1 MMSMTVVKE
10 IPIDKIIIPEQRA
23 RASFTEEQHQELM
36 ASIKNYGFTVPIL
49 VQDNKDGTYTL
60 IDGEHRTLIAKEL
73 GYEKIPAVIV
83 EADTKKAT
91 MLNVLANTARGTQNP
106 MDVAEALQRA
116 LEAGATEE
124 ELAAATGHTVQWV
137 KIYLSLTKL
146 PEVYQKA
153 LREGKLKIG
162 HIKQAL
168 RLPDAQEAAA
178 ALDAALSL
186 SWDVKTMKYYVDQRI
201 AELQTVMMMGGE
213 GEVGPP
219 PTVEEAKIKVQ
230 YRKCTH
236 CRRNVRI
243 DQIYST
249 FVCRDCLMLLDYV
262 VKNLGTG
269 EQAMR
274 LIYDAVN
281 FYNTYKDKVQQLVP
295 RQQFQ
300 YEAPQPQIRPYQ
312 QEYRPSTPQQSQPP
326 RPQIPQQSQDRVSEL
341 EDRMNMLEQLVQR
354 SHRVLLQRIE
364 ELSDAV
370 KNIVSSSTST
380 QSRSPPPSQER

>member
-1 MMSMTVVKE
+1 MSMTVVKE

-236 CRRNVRI
+236 CRRNVKI

-300 YEAPQPQIRPYQ
+300 YEAPQPQIRPSQYQ
-312 QEYRPSTPQQSQPP
+312 YRAPQPQQSQPP
-326 RPQIPQQSQDRVSEL
+326 TPQVSQSPQDRVSEL
-341 EDRMNMLEQLVQR
+341 EERVGMLEQLVQR

-370 KNIVSSSTST
+370 KNIVRQSSPT
-380 QSRSPPPSQER
+380 QSRSPPPSPER

>member
-1 MMSMTVVKE
+1 MTVVRE

-137 KIYLSLTKL
+137 RIYLSLNKL
-146 PEVYQKA
+146 PDVFKNA
-153 LREGKLKIG
+153 LREGRLKIG

-168 RLPDAQEAAA
+168 RLPDATEAAA
-178 ALDAALSL
+178 ALDAALAMK
-186 SWDVKTMKYYVDQRI
+186 WTVDTMKYYVDQRL
-201 AELQTVMMMGGE
+201 AELQTIMLTKGE

-219 PTVEEAKIKVQ
+219 PTIEEARQMVQ

-236 CRRNVRI
+236 CRRKVKI
-243 DQIYST
+243 DRIYST
-249 FVCRDCLMLLDYV
+249 FICKDCLMLLDYV
-262 VKNLGTG
+262 VRQLGTG
-269 EQAMR
+269 RDAMQF
-274 LIYDAVN
+274 IYDAVT
-281 FYNTYKDKVQQLVP
+281 FYNTYKDRVQQLIP

-300 YEAPQPQIRPYQ
+300 FQPPQPQVVPQ
-312 QEYRPSTPQQSQPP
+312 QQQFSTPTQQPSQPP
-326 RPQIPQQSQDRVSEL
+326 RPQISQQSQDRVSEL
-341 EDRMNMLEQLVQR
+341 EERVGMLEQLVQR

-370 KNIVSSSTST
+370 KNIVRQSSPT
-380 QSRSPPPSQER
+380 QSQSPPPSPER

>member
-1 MMSMTVVKE
+1 MTVVKE

-236 CRRNVRI
+236 CRRNVKI

-300 YEAPQPQIRPYQ
+300 YEAPQPQIRPSQYQ
-312 QEYRPSTPQQSQPP
+312 YRAPQPQQSQPP
-326 RPQIPQQSQDRVSEL
+326 TPQVSQSPQDRVSEL
-341 EDRMNMLEQLVQR
+341 EERVGMLEQLVQR

-370 KNIVSSSTST
+370 KNIVRQSSPT
-380 QSRSPPPSQER
+380 QSRSPPPSPER

>member
-1 MMSMTVVKE
+1 MSMTVVKE

-219 PTVEEAKIKVQ
+219 PSIEEAKVKVQ

-236 CRRNVRI
+236 CRRNVKI

-295 RQQFQ
+295 RQIPQ
-300 YEAPQPQIRPYQ
+300 YQQMVPRQIPRHQSYTIERPQPP
-312 QEYRPSTPQQSQPP
+312 QSQPT
-326 RPQIPQQSQDRVSEL
+326 RVVQSPQDRVSEL

-380 QSRSPPPSQER
+380 QSRSPPPGQG